1 MSRIVLVC
9 LSLSLLFIG
18 VFGGVYAT
26 STLLT
31 GSVSKLNNPD
41 FTMSAS
47 PLSLSIARGS
57 QGTYAIAL
65 SSLNG
70 FAGSVNVTAILSPD
84 VPGAT
89 IVIAPNSVSLL
100 TGSGSIV
107 ITVTTLDSLLMG
119 TYTLNI
125 TAVNRQLSH
134 SVTASLVVGGA
145 KDFSLEARESSITMP
160 ARSMSNTTL
169 TLTSIN
175 GFSGNVTLLAKL
187 SHGGGAGP
195 KASLSVNTVTLGP
208 GESQSAV
215 LSLSAPN
222 NPKGQ
227 TYTVTILAISG
238 PLTQTVPINV
248 TLQDTTSLKQT
259 PQHSSTL
266 NAN

>member
-1 MSRIVLVC
+1 MSRVVLVF
-9 LSLSLLFIG
+9 LSLSLLSIG

-26 STLLT
+26 SNLLT
-31 GSVSKLNNPD
+31 GNVSKVNNPD
-41 FTMSAS
+41 FTISTS

-70 FAGSVNVTAILSPD
+70 FAGSVNVTAILSPN

-89 IVIAPNSVSLL
+89 IAVQPNSVSLL
-100 TGSGSIV
+100 TGSGSV
-107 ITVTTLDSLLMG
+107 EITVTTLDSLPIG
-119 TYTLNI
+119 TYLLNI

-134 SVTASLVVGGA
+134 SVTASLVVSGA
-145 KDFSLEARESSITMP
+145 KDFSLDARESSVTMS
-160 ARSMSNTTL
+160 AGSFSNTTV
-169 TLTSIN
+169 TITSIN

-187 SHGGGAGP
+187 SHGGGVGP
-195 KASLSVNTVTLGP
+195 KASLSVNIVTLGP
-208 GESQSAV
+208 SESKSVV

-248 TLQDTTSLKQT
+248 TVLDSTSLKQT
-259 PQHSSTL
+259 PHSSTV
-266 NAN
+266 NANP